1 VTAIVLSSPRHR
13 RADIRYL
20 LDEGEVTS
28 FGEDHEANSGVHYN
42 IDAVFRHRRC
52 MDRQLRFHLLSP
64 ETGATGWSFSYG
76 NRRDAERKAQRSC
89 NENADDCRVA
99 IWFKNGCGAVAVG
112 DDGWGSGWGYSR
124 REARRQAI
132 ASCDQRT
139 ESCSVVRWQCS
150 GQE

>member
-1 VTAIVLSSPRHR
+1 LEKIMKPILAFITILTLFSCTGAAW
-13 RADIRYL
+13 AD
-20 LDEGEVTS
+20 S
-28 FGEDHEANSGVHYN
+28 FGAISY
-42 IDAVFRHRRC
+42 
-52 MDRQLRFHLLSP
+52 SP

-150 GQE
+150 GQV